1 MVIDFHTHTFP
12 DAIAEKAVAKLSAKS
27 RSRAFTGGTVG
38 ELRASMKNAGID
50 RAVILP
56 VATNP
61 EKLTKMNDVSIAEN
75 GRDGLILF
83 GCVHPDAENSLEEIR
98 RLARAGIRGI
108 KIHPVYQG
116 VDADDIRFL
125 RILEKAGQEEL
136 CVVAHAGDDIG
147 FPNAEQ
153 SAPEKFARALQE
165 VGKVQLILAHMGAW
179 KKWDRVE
186 PLFAH
191 SSIMLDTSF
200 SLGRIPYLE
209 EMPEEEGKLLSEKE
223 FCTLVRALG
232 ADRILFGTDSP
243 WSGQKESV
251 DALRALPLTE
261 EEKELILWKNA
272 EKLLQIK
279 TYR

>member
-1 MVIDFHTHTFP
+1 M
-12 DAIAEKAVAKLSAKS
+12 
-27 RSRAFTGGTVG
+27 
-38 ELRASMKNAGID
+38 
-50 RAVILP
+50 
-56 VATNP
+56 
-61 EKLTKMNDVSIAEN
+61 
-75 GRDGLILF
+75 
-83 GCVHPDAENSLEEIR
+83 
-98 RLARAGIRGI
+98 
-108 KIHPVYQG
+108 
-116 VDADDIRFL
+116 
-125 RILEKAGQEEL
+125 
-136 CVVAHAGDDIG
+136 VAHAGDDIG